1 MVVDNTNWY
10 AAVTFNQSKEA
21 GAASKKD
28 VAFNL
33 KVTNNFE
40 ANKGF
45 QFLFAGFLAI
55 LGVLILTLII
65 TCGCLCYQKKVYG
78 ELMETKAEIKKREQ
92 QKKQNALR
100 EELRAQRTRNMLFD
114 D

>member
-1 MVVDNTNWY
+1 LPSLVKPQLTEYKEENSTFLTYESLHKDVFMVVDNTNWY

-65 TCGCLCYQKKVYG
+65 TCGCLCY
-78 ELMETKAEIKKREQ
+78 
-92 QKKQNALR
+92 
-100 EELRAQRTRNMLFD
+100 
-114 D
+114 